1 VTDADA
7 LKRAAAERAVELV
20 RPGMVVGLGTGSTAV
35 HATRRIGELLREGVL
50 ADVVGVP
57 TSEAT
62 ARVAREVG
70 IPLVEESLP
79 VPVDLTIDGADEVDP
94 ALDLIKG
101 AGGAFLREKV
111 VAQASARLAIV
122 VDDSKLV
129 ERLGSERPLP
139 VEVTEFGWRSQLRF
153 LEALGAAVEPREG
166 FRTDTGNLVL
176 DAAFGPIEDAR
187 RLAASLDAR
196 AGVVAHGLFLGL
208 ASDVFTAGPE
218 GVRHLI
224 R

>member
-1 VTDADA
+1 VIDTDA

-20 RPGMVVGLGTGSTAV
+20 RSGMVVGLGTGSTAL

-50 ADVVGVP
+50 ADIVGVP

-62 ARVAREVG
+62 AEVAREVG

-79 VPVDLTIDGADEVDP
+79 LSVDLTIDGADEVDP

-101 AGGAFLREKV
+101 AGGAFLREKI
-111 VAQASARLAIV
+111 VAQASARMAV
-122 VDDSKLV
+122 VADDSKLV
-129 ERLGSERPLP
+129 ERLGATRPLP

-153 LEALGAAVEPREG
+153 LEGLGSAVERREG

-176 DAAFGPIEDAR
+176 DAAFGPIEDAPA
-187 RLAASLDAR
+187 LAAELDGR

-208 ASDVFTAGPE
+208 ASDVFAAGPD
-218 GVRHLI
+218 GVRHLV